1 MPADNFVYWKKKN
14 GRKPTC
20 EEVEQVVADFF
31 GEVLK
36 ESHWSE
42 DKSRLF
48 VTLVGQWSHPI
59 MRVVDQEIRAK
70 LEAQRPEDPGW
81 QGRFLE
87 VYTDDEHLDVM
98 TRMQDE
104 FTGVCA
110 RGLAAIFA
118 RTWDGRLDVG

>member
-1 MPADNFVYWKKKN
+1 MPSDNFVYWKKN
-14 GRKPTC
+14 GKKPTC
-20 EEVEQVVADFF
+20 EEVEKVVADFL

-42 DKSRLF
+42 DKYRLF

-59 MRVVDQEIRAK
+59 MRVVDPDVRTK

-81 QGRFLE
+81 QSRFLE
-87 VYTDDEHLDVM
+87 VYTDDEHFDVM

-110 RGLAAIFA
+110 RALAAIFA
-118 RTWDGRLDVG
+118 RTWDGRLDVD